1 MRALI
6 VLVALSG
13 CILAACS
20 RSPAQALVET
30 DEALSQRLMGNLVE
44 TDASR
49 QTNALIR
56 NIDARPDCQS
66 YIDELRRAGR
76 DSPYE
81 GATQWT
87 ITHTYDDA
95 QKAGCVKPL

>member
-1 MRALI
+1 MRGLI
-6 VLVALSG
+6 VLVAMSG

-20 RSPAQALVET
+20 RSPAQALVEA
-30 DEALSQRLMGNLVE
+30 DEALSQRLMGSLVE
-44 TDASR
+44 KDASH

-56 NIDARPDCQS
+56 NIDDRPECEP

-76 DSPYE
+76 GSPYE
-81 GATQWT
+81 GATEWT

-95 QKAGCVKPL
+95 QKAGCVKAL